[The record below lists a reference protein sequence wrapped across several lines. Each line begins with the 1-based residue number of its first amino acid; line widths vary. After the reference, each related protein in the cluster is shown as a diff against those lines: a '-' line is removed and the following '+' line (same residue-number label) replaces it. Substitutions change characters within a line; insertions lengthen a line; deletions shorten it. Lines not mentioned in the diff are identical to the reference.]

1 MRSGVIAQK
10 LGMTRIF
17 TDAGEHVPV
26 TVLKVDHCQVVAHR
40 TMDKNG
46 YTALQVGVGTAKVK
60 NVSKAERGRFAVASV
75 EPKRKIA
82 EFRVSEDAVI
92 PVGAEI
98 TADHFIAGQFVDVT
112 GTTMGKGFAG
122 GMKRWNFGGLR
133 ATHGVSVSHR
143 SIGSTGGR
151 QDPGKTFKNK
161 KMPGHLGAERVTTQ
175 NLRVVST
182 DVERGLILVEGAVPG
197 VAGGWIYIRDAVK
210 RKLPTDVPMPGKFRT
225 GSNGAAAAETAPQA
239 QEENA

>member
-10 LGMTRIF
+10 VGMTRIF

-26 TVLKVDHCQVVAHR
+26 TVLKVDNCQVVAHR

-46 YTALQVGVGTAKVK
+46 YTALQLGVGTAKVK
-60 NVSKAERGRFAVASV
+60 NVSRAERGRFAVAKV
-75 EPKRKIA
+75 EPKRKLA
-82 EFRVSEDAVI
+82 EFRVSDDAMI

-112 GTTMGKGFAG
+112 GITTGKGFAG

-133 ATHGVSVSHR
+133 ATHGVSISHR

-151 QDPGKTFKNK
+151 QEPGQTFKNK
-161 KMPGHLGAERVTTQ
+161 KMPGHLGVERVTTQ
-175 NLRVVST
+175 NLRVVQT
-182 DVERGLILVEGAVPG
+182 DVERGLILVEGAVP
-197 VAGGWIYIRDAVK
+197 ASKGGWIAVRDAVK
-210 RKLPTDVPMPGKFRT
+210 RRLPAEVPMPGAFRT
-225 GSNGAAAAETAPQA
+225 GANEAAL
-239 QEENA
+239 